1 MAKLVDARG
10 EEAAVGKSRGYWLD
24 DEDFVSTLEGVNW
37 RQLGSIG
44 FPRDWPNVYSSCKV
58 LKSLIG
64 KKGKVP
70 GKKVGV
76 VATPTAE
83 EAAGVKG
90 LTFYPLQSFSN
101 AERVEQATGMSTIFG
116 WAVYEHLDKETS
128 TAFVAERFWWNSM
141 PDGTWVDFT
150 PRPDAWPELL
160 LSEAATGA
168 MKSKSKL
175 TATSLEIATH
185 LLQERFNVVAPAP
198 APVVVAPSASA
209 SKPRWEGKEKGQN
222 VSVPQAQSLPAN
234 TKSGGGPSKL
244 PASLHGLVAKVQAA
258 DVEAMKELEEK
269 AKDDEEVGAQIVEAV
284 AAPLVRMLSDKS
296 VRQKAL
302 SLLLVITDAGV
313 GQKNSGVQNTIVDA
327 NAVNP
332 LTKLLSDRDSE
343 LQEHAAAVLGNLCHE
358 SPINQEKIAR
368 AGVFK
373 PLVDMLQGEVG
384 PAQEAAYA
392 IWNLAVGHAENSTRV
407 VSCGAVPRLT
417 DLLKSTSD
425 IAQENAAGALMHV
438 TMSEEARARIVQAG
452 AIPQL
457 CELLS
462 TTHEREVSSQA
473 AGALLNLASDCPE
486 YANMIVKEDAL
497 PSLINLVKDGA
508 DLACEY
514 AAGALMNLIRGD
526 IAVAEAA
533 AKAGAIPALAGLLGK
548 PTGHSEALG
557 ALANLASGSVERQ
570 IAIYK
575 AQVTRKSVGLLSDAD
590 VDVRRS
596 AAALIMNLAPHP
608 KIKERIVEA
617 GALKPLAAI
626 LKDSDDA
633 VKERAAGALANLF
646 NDHSAN
652 VHAGFE
658 QAPEMIP
665 ALVGMIQWSGLTED
679 AKRQAAHALAML
691 AAEDGP
697 CDAVWSAGAGKPI
710 LALLDDMV
718 AEAALGVMNLS
729 WRWPEVKHELAQ
741 GGALDSLTRMLKTG
755 DLMAKEY
762 AAGALMNVT
771 AGSKENAEKVVAA
784 VPALV
789 ELLKPEG
796 GLQAAE
802 WSAGALA
809 NIVRAGAD
817 AQKTAAEQGAATL
830 LAGLLPKVSPNGK
843 TLVVLALSCLSD
855 GQAAIVQ
862 RALSGQK
869 EKQKLREF
877 RDSGSEELQDYTK
890 ALVEMIGG
898 GFTL

>member
-1 MAKLVDARG
+1 M
-10 EEAAVGKSRGYWLD
+10 
-24 DEDFVSTLEGVNW
+24 
-37 RQLGSIG
+37 
-44 FPRDWPNVYSSCKV
+44 
-58 LKSLIG
+58 
-64 KKGKVP
+64 
-70 GKKVGV
+70 
-76 VATPTAE
+76 
-83 EAAGVKG
+83 
-90 LTFYPLQSFSN
+90 
-101 AERVEQATGMSTIFG
+101 
-116 WAVYEHLDKETS
+116 ETS

-425 IAQENAAGALMHV
+425 IAQE
-438 TMSEEARARIVQAG
+438 
-452 AIPQL
+452 
-457 CELLS
+457 
-462 TTHEREVSSQA
+462 QA

-575 AQVTRKSVGLLSDAD
+575 AQA
-590 VDVRRS
+590 
-596 AAALIMNLAPHP
+596 
-608 KIKERIVEA
+608 
-617 GALKPLAAI
+617 
-626 LKDSDDA
+626 
-633 VKERAAGALANLF
+633 
-646 NDHSAN
+646 
-652 VHAGFE
+652 
-658 QAPEMIP
+658 
-665 ALVGMIQWSGLTED
+665 
-679 AKRQAAHALAML
+679 
-691 AAEDGP
+691 
-697 CDAVWSAGAGKPI
+697 
-710 LALLDDMV
+710 
-718 AEAALGVMNLS
+718 
-729 WRWPEVKHELAQ
+729 
-741 GGALDSLTRMLKTG
+741 
-755 DLMAKEY
+755 
-762 AAGALMNVT
+762 
-771 AGSKENAEKVVAA
+771 
-784 VPALV
+784 
-789 ELLKPEG
+789 
-796 GLQAAE
+796 
-802 WSAGALA
+802 
-809 NIVRAGAD
+809 
-817 AQKTAAEQGAATL
+817 
-830 LAGLLPKVSPNGK
+830 
-843 TLVVLALSCLSD
+843 
-855 GQAAIVQ
+855 
-862 RALSGQK
+862 
-869 EKQKLREF
+869 
-877 RDSGSEELQDYTK
+877 
-890 ALVEMIGG
+890 
-898 GFTL
+898 